1 VKKNIFWLIILG
13 SFLFQIFLSFFE
25 TYGDVGLFFIP
36 WARSIEKI
44 GASGFYERIFY
55 QGTTA
60 NYPPLIIYILT
71 IFHQL
76 GSILIKP
83 ILNFFWYLNTSFS
96 FFPSGIVTF
105 LNQDKLL
112 IHSFVKLPNIIANI
126 FLGIGIY
133 YLIKQLLPK
142 KSKSK
147 LPVIALISILF
158 NPALIFLSALW
169 GQVDVIPLAFIVWS
183 FYFFVQGSHRFSV
196 LLMSLSLLLKQT
208 AILAIPFYL
217 LFFINKL
224 SVRKIIE
231 SLIIVYLT
239 FFIAYYPFQKIIF
252 EKFFPFFT
260 YIKTATMFASN
271 KVSMHAYN
279 FWQMVLPGASD
290 NNIRLVAQ
298 IIVGA
303 FLFFVIYMTW
313 KKRENIAHVIAG
325 SAVFSLFSFIFLTR
339 MHERHLAIVLPLF
352 LVASVLNFKFYWIFI
367 FETIYFLINMYA
379 AWPILG
385 IDILRIIFNSP
396 MVVNILV
403 IFQLGTLILS
413 FIFWLKT
420 LKRKA

>member
-1 VKKNIFWLIILG
+1 MG
-13 SFLFQIFLSFFE
+13 
-25 TYGDVGLFFIP
+25 T
-36 WARSIEKI
+36 A
-44 GASGFYERIFY
+44 GFYERLFY

-71 IFHQL
+71 VFHQL
-76 GSILIKP
+76 GSNLVKP
-83 ILNFFWYLNTSFS
+83 ILNFLWYLNTTFS

-126 FLGIGIY
+126 FLGVGIY
-133 YLIKQLLPK
+133 NLINLLLPK
-142 KSKSK
+142 KNKSN
-147 LPVIALISILF
+147 LPLIALISILF

-183 FYFFVQGSHRFSV
+183 FYFIAKGSYRSSIF
-196 LLMSLSLLLKQT
+196 LMSLALLSKQT
-208 AILAIPFYL
+208 AVLAVPFYL

-224 SVRKIIE
+224 SIKKVIE
-231 SLIIVYLT
+231 SLIIGYLT
-239 FFIAYYPFQKIIF
+239 FVVVYFPFQKTVF
-252 EKFFPFFT
+252 EKLFPFIS

-279 FWQMVLPGASD
+279 FWQMVMPGANDHRVRS
-290 NNIRLVAQ
+290 IAQ

-303 FLFFVIYMTW
+303 FLFFVIYKTW
-313 KKRENIAHVIAG
+313 KKRENISQVISG

-352 LVASVLNFKFYWIFI
+352 LVASVLDFKFYWIFI

-385 IDILRIIFNSP
+385 IDVLRTTFNSP
-396 MVVNILV
+396 LVVNILV
-403 IFQLGTLILS
+403 IFQLGVLVLTVIL
-413 FIFWLKT
+413 WTKT
-420 LKRKA
+420 LKQKN